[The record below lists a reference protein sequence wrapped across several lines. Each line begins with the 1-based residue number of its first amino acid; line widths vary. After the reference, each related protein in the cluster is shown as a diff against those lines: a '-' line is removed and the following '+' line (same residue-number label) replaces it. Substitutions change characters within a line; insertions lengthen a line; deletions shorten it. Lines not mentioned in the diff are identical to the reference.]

1 MPIDIK
7 LSSCKKGP
15 WKFRGRAASLKWFQL
30 SIHGSRCP
38 PLSCLSLISL
48 DLAAAGPGWA
58 EDWPKP
64 ARMQRTSRSS
74 SMLVVVTH
82 VCGWPHRSSCLV
94 LPPKSCRD
102 GPLPFLLAPSKAQSN
117 AAPMADSV
125 AFGYTGHRS
134 DFRLYFSLKC
144 NKYIL

>member
-15 WKFRGRAASLKWFQL
+15 WKFRGRAASLKWFQHG
-30 SIHGSRCP
+30 IHGSRCP

-82 VCGWPHRSSCLV
+82 VCGWPHRSSCPV
-94 LPPKSCRD
+94 LLPKKLSGRAASISARSIRGSVERRPNGRLGCLRVHRPPL
-102 GPLPFLLAPSKAQSN
+102 GFPSL
-117 AAPMADSV
+117 
-125 AFGYTGHRS
+125 F
-134 DFRLYFSLKC
+134 FSEMQ
-144 NKYIL
+144 